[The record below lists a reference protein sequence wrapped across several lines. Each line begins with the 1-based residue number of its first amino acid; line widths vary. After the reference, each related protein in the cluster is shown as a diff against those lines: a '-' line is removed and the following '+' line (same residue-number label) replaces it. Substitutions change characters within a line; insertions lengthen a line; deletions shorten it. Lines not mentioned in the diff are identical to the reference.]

1 MGMSKIELGLGHK
14 PGGFGLE
21 PVLLN
26 TEQQTVAPLTQVFL
40 NSIILYF

>member
-14 PGGFGLE
+14 PGSFGLE

-26 TEQQTVAPLTQVFL
+26 PEHKIVVPLSLFWKTK
-40 NSIILYF
+40 